1 MKILTYIDQDE
12 NQPFDDWFDQ
22 LNAQAAAKI
31 ITAVSRMGQ
40 GNFSNAEPVGGGLS
54 EYKIDYGPG
63 YRIYFGKDGDRIIIL
78 VGGGTKRRQSKDIA
92 IAKARWADYKQ
103 RKKKTR
109 RSR

>member
-12 NQPFDDWFDQ
+12 NQPYNDWFGQ

-31 ITAVSRMGQ
+31 VTAVSRMEQ
-40 GNFSNAEPVGGGLS
+40 GNLSNAEPVGGGLS

-63 YRIYFGKDGDRIIIL
+63 YRIYFGKDGDKIIIL
-78 VGGGTKRRQSKDIA
+78 IGGGTKRRQSKDII

-103 RKKKTR
+103 RKKKIR
-109 RSR
+109 RNR

>member
-31 ITAVSRMGQ
+31 TTAVSRMEQ
-40 GNFSNAEPVGGGLS
+40 GNLSNAKPVGDGLS
-54 EYKIDYGPG
+54 EFKVHYGPG
-63 YRIYFGKDGDRIIIL
+63 YRIYFGKDGDKIIIL
-78 VGGGTKRRQSKDIA
+78 VGGGTKHRQSKDIKT
-92 IAKARWADYKQ
+92 AKARWVDYKQ